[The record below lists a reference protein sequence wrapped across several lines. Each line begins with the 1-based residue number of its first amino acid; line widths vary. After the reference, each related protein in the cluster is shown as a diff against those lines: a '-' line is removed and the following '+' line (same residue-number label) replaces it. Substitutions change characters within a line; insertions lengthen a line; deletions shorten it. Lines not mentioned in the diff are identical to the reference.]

1 MSKMVESYN
10 LKEKFDGS
18 LTRLA
23 DHIENAIE
31 TDKVQV
37 IHKQIKNDKIY
48 FMLENVSEDNKVK
61 LTFDFTGAMRGCGLI
76 VEFEDVYAF
85 TVDYDYFYME
95 PNRRIGYKQA
105 HLHRFKGI
113 HETY

>member
-1 MSKMVESYN
+1 MVESYG

-18 LTRLA
+18 LTKLA
-23 DHIENAIE
+23 DHIEKAIY

-37 IHKQIKNDKIY
+37 AYKMIKNDKIY
-48 FMLENVSEDNKVK
+48 FLLEKVTDDNKVK
-61 LTFDFTGAMRGCGLI
+61 LVFDFTGAMKGYLTT

-85 TVDYDYFYME
+85 TVDFDYFYIE
-95 PNRRIGYKQA
+95 PNRRKGYKNA

-113 HETY
+113 KDF

>member
-1 MSKMVESYN
+1 MVESYG

-18 LTRLA
+18 LIKLA
-23 DHIENAIE
+23 DHIENAIY

-37 IHKQIKNDKIY
+37 TYKMIKNDKVY
-48 FMLENVSEDNKVK
+48 FLLEKVTDDQKLK

-85 TVDYDYFYME
+85 TVDFDYFYIE
-95 PNRRIGYKQA
+95 PNNRKGYKNA

-113 HETY
+113 RDF